1 MKKSKIREIT
11 VISVFTAL
19 LVLCSWLSVPNTVP
33 FTMQAFGVFL
43 AATLLGKKK
52 GTIVIVVYLGLG
64 ALGIP
69 VFAGGKAGISALLGQ
84 TGGYI
89 SGFLPCAFVCG
100 AILEKTKK
108 SPAAMVLSM
117 TAGLLCVYI
126 CGSLWFSTMYIPK
139 GGESGFWIAVSTCV
153 FPFVIADLL
162 KIALATFVAGRV
174 FRTIDF

>member
-89 SGFLPCAFVCG
+89 SGFLPCAFVCNVVLHTALG
-100 AILEKTKK
+100 TLIVQGSDLKLKTLSLEGGQVAVDG
-108 SPAAMVLSM
+108 SISALIYEEPRLS
-117 TAGLLCVYI
+117 GWRHLF
-126 CGSLWFSTMYIPK
+126 G
-139 GGESGFWIAVSTCV
+139 
-153 FPFVIADLL
+153 
-162 KIALATFVAGRV
+162 
-174 FRTIDF
+174 